1 MPIYLPPGYKAIET
15 MTSRRHR
22 NSCLGLRSAWRL
34 AIFLLCVFVS
44 GCGRDAATIS
54 STKSISPDGLW
65 VAEAHTDQYGGPG
78 TAGIISTV
86 SLNRVTGR
94 QDKIEVL
101 QLSHNVTTSID
112 LKLNWLT
119 SSHLEIT
126 YNQASSVDF
135 QAIRAAG
142 MDITVRNLSS
152 TSDTPVR

>member
-1 MPIYLPPGYKAIET
+1 MSKLGK
-15 MTSRRHR
+15 
-22 NSCLGLRSAWRL
+22 NSCYLIRRVLYVTV
-34 AIFLLCVFVS
+34 FLLCVLVS
-44 GCGRDAATIS
+44 GCSKDAATIW
-54 STKSISPDGLW
+54 STESVSPNGLW

-86 SLNRVTGR
+86 SLKRVTGR